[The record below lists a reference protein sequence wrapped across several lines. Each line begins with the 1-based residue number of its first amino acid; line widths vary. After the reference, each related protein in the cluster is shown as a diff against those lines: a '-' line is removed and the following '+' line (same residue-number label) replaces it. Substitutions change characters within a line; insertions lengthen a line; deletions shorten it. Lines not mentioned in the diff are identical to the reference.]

1 MAPVQAAST
10 KPEAATADRH
20 HAEPQPDI
28 ALGVIV
34 APGLARD
41 VTAKVAGE
49 LADDLC
55 ALDSG
60 VEWKTE
66 LAVDRLVAPPAETTE
81 ILDAAR
87 RKLLDEN
94 WDLGIVVTD
103 LPLRV
108 GRRPV
113 SRQVSPTHGIAV
125 VSLPALGRAAP
136 RAPEH

>member
-1 MAPVQAAST
+1 
-10 KPEAATADRH
+10 
-20 HAEPQPDI
+20 
-28 ALGVIV
+28 VIV
-34 APGLARD
+34 APGLALD
-41 VTAKVAGE
+41 VTAKVASE
-49 LADDLC
+49 LADDLR

-66 LAVDRLVAPPAETTE
+66 LAVDRLVAPPADTTE

-87 RKLLDEN
+87 RRLLDEN

-125 VSLPALGRAAP
+125 VSAARPRRAAP
-136 RAPEH
+136 RSPASADPPRPRLGSWWATAAGSGAATVRSPA